1 MKTYRIQTELWL
13 PELRDKVFAFFCDPH
28 NLDRITPPWLHFHIL
43 TPLSTPMQRGT
54 LLDYRLRIRGLP
66 VRWQSEIAEWN
77 PPTRFIDRQTR
88 GPYSLWIHEH
98 TFKEHEGGTL
108 VGDKVEYA
116 APGGKLVQKFF
127 VAPDLDRVFKYRH
140 EVLKALFNPNRLT
153 PEVST
158 GKQLS

>member
-1 MKTYRIQTELWL
+1 MITGCVYA
-13 PELRDKVFAFFCDPH
+13 AF
-28 NLDRITPPWLHFHIL
+28 LYVGRARS
-43 TPLSTPMQRGT
+43 LSGIHRP
-54 LLDYRLRIRGLP
+54 D
-66 VRWQSEIAEWN
+66 
-77 PPTRFIDRQTR
+77 FIDRQTR

-153 PEVST
+153 PEVPT